1 MHEAK
6 SKSTTIELL
15 QCSLCSQTFKYPAA
29 LKKHSLTHVPKEHIC
44 RICNT
49 AFDSESDVRTHKEN
63 VHTKLSC
70 NSCPATFPMNEEE
83 KLLAHMERMHNGKD
97 RENAIC
103 ADCGSQFKTQNQL
116 KIHNMTKCGT
126 VKQFQCDQCDS
137 KFMTQNTLNAHK
149 MIHLGEKKHLC
160 NFCGKSFLS
169 KGQLKVHERSH
180 TLEKPFRC
188 DVCDKAFSYRES
200 LVTHSS
206 LHTGIKPYLC
216 EGCGSR
222 FSCIGNLIKH
232 RKSRPKTCG
241 LPQFCKNT
249 KIAPR
254 ASSKV
259 PGSLTMKVSPKPPRQ
274 KKPRKSEMFPEEH
287 ETGHIKAESE
297 VSTPSVIRKT
307 KLEHMEIEIQS
318 PATTADGQHFII
330 DDNITVE
337 SNIEIEFITSDDL
350 LPGEMET
357 DGIEYENSDKNYE
370 NNFGD
375 ELSSQQGENDDY
387 DGRNETWENETYDKS
402 CESDHQIIYVESEL
416 VEDKPVIKSLVVE
429 EDNKNNITLIDDI
442 QVGRYAEDL
451 SHQSEIEV
459 EHYNASD
466 EGVQSNELDEPEEPE
481 QFELYDVKYEDDEE
495 AEEAEAQQTQEMNTT
510 LYRCELC
517 PKMYILQGA
526 YKTHLKTE
534 HGMLKVPKVE
544 ETITKKSK
552 VAKPEVV
559 CQYCHKKYTSSNL
572 LEKHEKVH
580 GENGTLIYKCSCCS
594 MWFASTTECENH
606 QNELHK
612 DKLFCKPCN
621 KMFKEP
627 DNLVAHNRYS
637 HSNVP
642 HSPKKYTFVCPNCG
656 RNFSSKVALS
666 DHERSNC
673 GNSPIYKCNVCH
685 KSYHSAGSLK
695 THSTVHSGDLPH
707 LCKYCG
713 KAFRTQGQVKIH
725 ERKHNGIKPF
735 KCEFCEKTFAY
746 RESLLTH
753 VSIHTGLK
761 RFMCQACGS
770 RFSCISN
777 LQAHRKSHKTT
788 CGMTP
793 NVTKPVGPM
802 GLETIFK
809 ISDVSDS

>member
-49 AFDSESDVRTHKEN
+49 AFDSETDVRTHKEN

-70 NSCPATFPMNEEE
+70 NTCPATFPMNEEE
-83 KLLAHMERMHNGKD
+83 KLLEHMERMHNGKD

-116 KIHNMTKCGT
+116 KY
-126 VKQFQCDQCDS
+126 
-137 KFMTQNTLNAHK
+137 
-149 MIHLGEKKHLC
+149 
-160 NFCGKSFLS
+160 
-169 KGQLKVHERSH
+169 
-180 TLEKPFRC
+180 
-188 DVCDKAFSYRES
+188 VCDKAFSYRES

-274 KKPRKSEMFPEEH
+274 KKPRKSEISPEEH
-287 ETGHIKAESE
+287 ENSHIKSESE

-318 PATTADGQHFII
+318 PATTVDGQHFII

-350 LPGEMET
+350 LPSEMET
-357 DGIEYENSDKNYE
+357 DEIEYENSDKNYE
-370 NNFGD
+370 NNIGD
-375 ELSSQQGENDDY
+375 ELSSQQEENDDY
-387 DGRNETWENETYDKS
+387 DGRDETWENETFDKS
-402 CESDHQIIYVESEL
+402 GESDHQIIYIESEL
-416 VEDKPVIKSLVVE
+416 VEDKPVIKSLVID

-442 QVGRYAEDL
+442 PVERYTENL

-495 AEEAEAQQTQEMNTT
+495 AEQAEAQQIQEMSTT

-534 HGMLKVPKVE
+534 HGMLKVPKAE
-544 ETITKKSK
+544 ETITRKSK
-552 VAKPEVV
+552 VTKPEVA

-580 GENGTLIYKCSCCS
+580 DTA
-594 MWFASTTECENH
+594 AST
-606 QNELHK
+606 
-612 DKLFCKPCN
+612 
-621 KMFKEP
+621 
-627 DNLVAHNRYS
+627 V
-637 HSNVP
+637 
-642 HSPKKYTFVCPNCG
+642 
-656 RNFSSKVALS
+656 
-666 DHERSNC
+666 
-673 GNSPIYKCNVCH
+673 
-685 KSYHSAGSLK
+685 
-695 THSTVHSGDLPH
+695 SG
-707 LCKYCG
+707 
-713 KAFRTQGQVKIH
+713 
-725 ERKHNGIKPF
+725 
-735 KCEFCEKTFAY
+735 
-746 RESLLTH
+746 
-753 VSIHTGLK
+753 
-761 RFMCQACGS
+761 
-770 RFSCISN
+770 
-777 LQAHRKSHKTT
+777 
-788 CGMTP
+788 
-793 NVTKPVGPM
+793 
-802 GLETIFK
+802 
-809 ISDVSDS
+809 